1 MQSRGWIVAA
11 AMLVV
16 SGCAT
21 QTEWDR
27 GCDGNARW
35 SYGSESAA
43 TWLRETRTAPIDRLM
58 QLARL
63 EPGETRMNLC
73 WYTDTG
79 SSYGILRVRRADRRA
94 DVEALYQDDGDGW
107 RLVSVSSR
115 GWPPDPND

>member
-1 MQSRGWIVAA
+1 MQSKGWIVAVA
-11 AMLVV
+11 VLAL

-27 GCDGNARW
+27 GCEGYARW
-35 SYGSESAA
+35 SDESQTVA
-43 TWLRETRTAPIDRLM
+43 TWLRETKSAPIERLF

-79 SSYGILRVRRADRRA
+79 NSYGILRVRRADRRS

-107 RLVSVSSR
+107 QLVSVGSR
-115 GWPPDPND
+115 SWPPDPND

>member
-11 AMLVV
+11 AVLVV

-35 SYGSESAA
+35 SYG
-43 TWLRETRTAPIDRLM
+43 
-58 QLARL
+58 
-63 EPGETRMNLC
+63 
-73 WYTDTG
+73 
-79 SSYGILRVRRADRRA
+79 ILRVRSADRRA

>member
-11 AMLVV
+11 IMLAG

-27 GCDGNARW
+27 GCDGYARW
-35 SYGSESAA
+35 TDGSETVA
-43 TWLRETRTAPIDRLM
+43 TWLRKTASAPMDRLFA
-58 QLARL
+58 LAKL

-79 SSYGILRVRRADRRA
+79 ANYGILRVRRADRRS
-94 DVEALYQDDGDGW
+94 DVEVMYRNDGDGW
-107 RLVSVSSR
+107 QLVSSGARS
-115 GWPPDPND
+115 WPPDPND